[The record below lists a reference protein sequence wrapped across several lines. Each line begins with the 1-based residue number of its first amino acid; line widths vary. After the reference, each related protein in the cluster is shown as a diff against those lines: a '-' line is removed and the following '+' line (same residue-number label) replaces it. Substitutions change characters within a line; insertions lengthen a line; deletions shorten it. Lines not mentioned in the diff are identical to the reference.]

1 MNDEEKIRSKE
12 TKFTSLHKRS
22 ANQKGGGEGK
32 SSPREALQA
41 AAVEQ
46 LTFERKY
53 LVWKNSND
61 DKLENDNDNLRN
73 LNRVE
78 TKSLS

>member
-1 MNDEEKIRSKE
+1 MKKKSGQKKPNSRHFTKE
-12 TKFTSLHKRS
+12 TQIKG
-22 ANQKGGGEGK
+22 GGGEGK
-32 SSPREALQA
+32 SSPWEALQA

-46 LTFERKY
+46 LTLERKY

-61 DKLENDNDNLRN
+61 NDDLRN
-73 LNRVE
+73 LIRVE

>member
-1 MNDEEKIRSKE
+1 MSKRRGSE
-12 TKFTSLHKRS
+12 DVAADS
-22 ANQKGGGEGK
+22 QK
-32 SSPREALQA
+32 SSPPEALQA

-61 DKLENDNDNLRN
+61 DKLENDNDDLRN
-73 LNRVE
+73 LIRVE